1 MNRYSIIQD
10 RKQCY
15 VCGTTKNINIHE
27 IYFGKNRQNSIK
39 NGFCAY
45 LCGIHHNLS
54 NAGVHFNKELDL
66 KLKQECQ
73 RKFEETHTREEFMNI
88 IKRSYL

>member
-10 RKQCY
+10 KKQCY
-15 VCGTTKNINIHE
+15 VCGSTKNINIHE

-45 LCGIHHNLS
+45 LCGKHHNLS
-54 NAGVHFNKELDL
+54 NEGVHFNKELDL
-66 KLKQECQ
+66 KLKRECQ
-73 RKFEETHTREEFMNI
+73 RKYEETHTRQEFMNI
-88 IKRSYL
+88 IKRNYL